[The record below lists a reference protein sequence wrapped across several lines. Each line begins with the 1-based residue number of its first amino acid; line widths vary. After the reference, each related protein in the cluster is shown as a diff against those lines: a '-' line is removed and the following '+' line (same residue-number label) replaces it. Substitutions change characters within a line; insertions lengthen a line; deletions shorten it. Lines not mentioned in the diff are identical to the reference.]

1 MMMMIVMNRLID
13 RGVAFSNSSLFKYC
27 RSHAE
32 KYLSFRAV
40 RIFFG
45 VILYFIVGCIV
56 YNYFEGWDTIAAF
69 KFSFVTMSTVGYGY
83 LIPSSDNCRIFTIFY
98 MLFGIYFVFC
108 TISTSLTER
117 FDALIEYAKKTTA
130 IETDEIGHN
139 LNRNRLILL
148 ALVVAQILV
157 VIIGAVIFNYLQPQ
171 WSFISSIYFAVE
183 TSTVS
188 VVFFY
193 NKLYILT
200 KY

>member
-1 MMMMIVMNRLID
+1 MIVMNRLID
-13 RGVAFSNSSLFKYC
+13 RGVTFSNSSLFKYC

-32 KYLSFRAV
+32 KYIPFRAV
-40 RIFFG
+40 RIFFC

-56 YNYFEGWDTIAAF
+56 YNYFEGWDALTTI

-83 LIPSSDNCRIFTIFY
+83 LSPSSDNCRIFTIFY
-98 MLFGIYFVFC
+98 MLFGVYFVFC
-108 TISTSLTER
+108 TISTCLTER
-117 FDALIEYAKKTTA
+117 FDALIEYAKKTIA

-148 ALVVAQILV
+148 ALIVAQILV

-188 VVFFY
+188 LLLKVHR
-193 NKLYILT
+193 L
-200 KY
+200 